1 MVLPPLEQLPV
12 GMPASLTDAFQDA
25 EKWRD
30 HQAYLL
36 VAHIELK
43 KALAA
48 PPPQDPRA
56 AYKELSPLDAVAVP
70 LPDPEDVRR
79 YEQETLPKYNRW
91 RNRLADN
98 LDWVEQE
105 LHSTLTDAYRGM
117 LRNMLQSE

>member
-12 GMPASLTDAFQDA
+12 GMPASLTDAFEDA

-36 VAHIELK
+36 VARIELK

-56 AYKELSPLDAVAVP
+56 AYKELSPLDAMAVP
-70 LPDPEDVRR
+70 PPGPEDVRR
-79 YEQETLPKYNRW
+79 YERETLKYNRQ
-91 RNRLADN
+91 RDRLAKN
-98 LDWVEQE
+98 LNWVEE
-105 LHSTLTDAYRGM
+105 MLLNTLTDAYRDMLLNM
-117 LRNMLQSE
+117 LRSE

>member
-36 VAHIELK
+36 VAHILLK
-43 KALAA
+43 KHLAA

-56 AYKELSPLDAVAVP
+56 AYKELSPLVAVAVP
-70 LPDPEDVRR
+70 PPGPEDVRR
-79 YEQETLPKYNRW
+79 YEQETLKYNTR
-91 RNRLADN
+91 RDHLATN
-98 LDWVEQE
+98 LAWVEGE
-105 LHSTLTDAYRGM
+105 LFGTLTDAYRDM
-117 LRNMLQSE
+117 LRDMLRSE

>member
-30 HQAYLL
+30 HQMYLL
-36 VAHIELK
+36 VAQIWLK

-70 LPDPEDVRR
+70 PPGPEDVSR
-79 YEQETLPKYNRW
+79 YERETLPKYNR
-91 RNRLADN
+91 RRDRLARN
-98 LDWVEQE
+98 LDWVEDE
-105 LHSTLTDAYRGM
+105 LFGTLTDAYRDM
-117 LRNMLQSE
+117 LRNMLRSE